1 MSNKFTHVEESNAIR
16 RRGGIY
22 FGRGV
27 RGTEQFVY
35 ELVSNVLDSYL
46 ANQATFVNVTL
57 DGATISVVDDG
68 PGLPFDE
75 PSDIE
80 GVSLATKFL
89 TTIHRTRSY
98 NEQAPHV
105 HIARLGVGL
114 APINGTSIQLT
125 VQSWRSGMLW
135 EQCFNKGI
143 AQGSAKIIQQGN
155 GRGTRI
161 EVTPDPEVFRQTQPR
176 FGIIRRALF
185 DTAHLFAGLR
195 IGLNEECFY
204 APQGL
209 KMLGYILLTRQT
221 QANNEPF
228 HVTLHHN
235 NILIEAA
242 AFGDKLRT
250 GIFSDKQQLHTFSWV
265 NGARTPDNGSH
276 VEGFRQALAE
286 VNWKPALS
294 LIHVVMYDPRFAG
307 PTHGKLD
314 VPHIK
319 EVIQE
324 ALREPL
330 LFWREDPR

>member
-1 MSNKFTHVEESNAIR
+1 MSNNLSHTEEIQAIR
-16 RRGGIY
+16 RRPTMF
-22 FGRGV
+22 FGSAGV
-27 RGTEQFVY
+27 QGTEQFVY
-35 ELVSNVLDSYL
+35 ELVANVLDAYL
-46 ANQATFVNVTL
+46 SKKATFVNVTL
-57 DGATISVVDDG
+57 DGTTISVVDDG

-80 GVSLATKFL
+80 GISLATKLL
-89 TTIHRTRSY
+89 TRIHLTRSFD
-98 NEQAPHV
+98 EHTPHV
-105 HIARLGVGL
+105 HIVSRGVGL
-114 APINGTSIQLT
+114 APMNATSIQLK

-135 EQCFNKGI
+135 EQCFSKGI
-143 AQGSAKIIQQGN
+143 AQGSAKIIQQGD
-155 GRGTRI
+155 GRGTKI
-161 EVTPDPEVFRQTQPR
+161 EVTPDPEVFRETQPR

-185 DTAHLFAGLR
+185 DTAHLFAGLK
-195 IGLNEECFY
+195 IGLNEERFY

-221 QANNEPF
+221 DANNEPF

-242 AFGDKLRT
+242 AFGDR
-250 GIFSDKQQLHTFSWV
+250 FSQNRIFSWV
-265 NGARTPDNGSH
+265 NGARTPDEGSH

-286 VNWKPALS
+286 VNWEPALS
-294 LIHVVMYDPRFAG
+294 LIHIVMYDPRFAG
-307 PTHGKLD
+307 PTRGKLD

-330 LFWREDPR
+330 SSWWEDPKT

>member
-1 MSNKFTHVEESNAIR
+1 MTNNWSHIEESNAII

-35 ELVSNVLDSYL
+35 ELVSNVLDAYL
-46 ANQATFVNVTL
+46 AHQATFVNVTL

-89 TTIHRTRSY
+89 TSIHRTRSY
-98 NEQAPHV
+98 NEHVPHV
-105 HIARLGVGL
+105 HMARLGVGL
-114 APINGTSIQLT
+114 APINATSIQLT

-135 EQCFNKGI
+135 EQSFNKGI
-143 AQGSAKIIQQGN
+143 AQGSAKIIEQGN
-155 GRGTRI
+155 GRGTKI
-161 EVTPDPEVFRQTQPR
+161 EVTPDPELFRQTQPR
-176 FGIIRRALF
+176 VGIIRRALF

-195 IGLNEECFY
+195 IGLNEERFY

-209 KMLGYILLTRQT
+209 KMLGYIFLTRQT
-221 QANNEPF
+221 DANNEPF
-228 HVTLHHN
+228 HVTLHHE

-242 AFGDKLRT
+242 AFGDR
-250 GIFSDKQQLHTFSWV
+250 FSPTQTFSWV
-265 NGARTPDNGSH
+265 NGARTPDDGSH
-276 VEGFRQALAE
+276 VEGFSQALAE

-294 LIHVVMYDPRFAG
+294 LIHIVMYDPRFAG
-307 PTHGKLD
+307 PTRDRLD

-330 LFWREDPR
+330 SQYRSELT